1 MDMDRLLEP
10 HLIAGERRHLAVIIA
25 CVHKI
30 E

>member
-1 MDMDRLLEP
+1 MDMDQLPEP
-10 HLIAGERRHLAVIIA
+10 HLIAGERRHLAVLIA